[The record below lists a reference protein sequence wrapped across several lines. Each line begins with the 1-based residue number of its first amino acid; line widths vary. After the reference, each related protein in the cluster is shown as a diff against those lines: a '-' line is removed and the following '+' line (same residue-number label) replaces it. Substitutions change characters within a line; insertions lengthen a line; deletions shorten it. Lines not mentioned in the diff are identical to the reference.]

1 MCPIQIRPA
10 RRRDLLACA
19 RMFVRSARDLDRRQ
33 GRPPIRIRP
42 RDMIPFLRHAL
53 STDPRGFQIAVSG
66 KNILCLAVTIL
77 RGKTHFLALFFAHPG
92 AQSQGIGRRVLAR
105 AFQAPNPPR
114 GAVRCLVA
122 SLDFRA
128 QALYLKFG
136 MQPRTIVYHLAGRI
150 RKADTHGPTRLQ
162 LRQVGLGGESTKR
175 SREIA
180 ARFDRELRG
189 VRRDVDQRFFLRWAK
204 GSRFFEAQRE
214 GRLVGYV
221 VIRGNGA
228 IGPGGVLDPS
238 HAGDLLTVA
247 FDKARALGLKKVS
260 IWVPGLNEGA
270 VRASFEAGLKVDF
283 MTVWMSAKPIGHL
296 EKYLPSSGL
305 LF

>member
-1 MCPIQIRPA
+1 MCPVQIRPA
-10 RRRDLLACA
+10 RNRDLLACA

-33 GRPPIRIRP
+33 GRPSIRIRP

-53 STDPRGFQIAVSG
+53 STDPMGFQIAVSG
-66 KNILCLAVTIL
+66 RKVLCLAVTIL
-77 RGKTHFLALFFAHPG
+77 RGKTHFLALFFGLPG
-92 AQSQGIGRRVLAR
+92 AQSQGIGRKVLAQ
-105 AFQAPNPPR
+105 AFEAPKPPR

-136 MQPRTIVYHLAGRI
+136 MQPRTIVYHLAGRV
-150 RKADTHGPTRLQ
+150 RGARTHGLTGLQ
-162 LRQVGLGGESTKR
+162 LREVGLVGASTKR
-175 SREIA
+175 SRDIA

-189 VRRDVDQRFFLRWAK
+189 VRRDVDQRFFLKWTKR
-204 GSRFFEAQRE
+204 SQFFEAVRE
-214 GRLVGYV
+214 GRSVGYV

-228 IGPGGVLDPS
+228 IGPGGVLEAS
-238 HAGDLLTVA
+238 LARDLLTAA

-296 EKYLPSSGL
+296 EKYVPSSGL